1 MYFNDNILHN
11 IYEHGDAEKNG
22 TYIVYAS
29 ISPEPYIRTSR
40 NLLRMLPMA
49 AAWSSPGGV
58 KIGYVLPV

>member
-22 TYIVYAS
+22 TYIVCAS
-29 ISPEPYIRTSR
+29 VSPEPYIQTSR

-49 AAWSSPGGV
+49 VAGSYPGGV
-58 KIGYVLPV
+58 AIGYVLPV